1 MAVEEQETA
10 RLPRLRNTT
19 PAEENH
25 QTATPVAGKRLGF
38 LRELLETVLLTVVI
52 FVAVRALVVN
62 YRVDG
67 DSMVPSLRTGEY
79 LLVNKAVYFH
89 VDLNRVKSAITGQ
102 SYPGPDVVYLFQQ
115 PERGDIIVLTPPVR
129 SDKPYIKR
137 VIALAGEQVAI
148 HNGRVFINGQPL
160 SEPYI
165 AEPPRYTYPYGP
177 TGATEFT
184 VPPGSVFVLGD
195 NRNNS
200 SDSHVFGQVPLD
212 SVIGK
217 AFFAYWPTATA
228 GLIPH
233 ERYSR

>member
-1 MAVEEQETA
+1 MALEEQDTA
-10 RLPRLRNTT
+10 RLPRMPSTT
-19 PAEENH
+19 IPDDRLAAAP
-25 QTATPVAGKRLGF
+25 QATSKRLGF
-38 LRELLETVLLTVVI
+38 VRELLETILFTVII
-52 FVAVRALVVN
+52 FVAVRALVIN

-89 VDLNRVKSAITGQ
+89 VDLNRLKSMITGQ
-102 SYPGPDVVYLFQQ
+102 PYVGPDVVYLFEQ

-137 VIALAGEQVAI
+137 VIALAGEQI
-148 HNGRVFINGQPL
+148 SIYNGQVYVNGQAL

-165 AEPPRYTYPYGP
+165 AESPRYTYPFGT

-217 AFFAYWPTATA
+217 AFFAYWPTSSA

-233 ERYSR
+233 ERYNR

>member
-1 MAVEEQETA
+1 MAVEEQDTA
-10 RLPRLRNTT
+10 RLPRMPTT
-19 PAEENH
+19 PAPDLSQQAAAPTTN
-25 QTATPVAGKRLGF
+25 KRLSF
-38 LRELLETVLLTVVI
+38 VRELLETVLLTVII
-52 FVAVRALVVN
+52 FIAVRALVVN

-89 VDLNRVKSAITGQ
+89 VDLNQLKSTITGQ
-102 SYPGPDVVYLFQQ
+102 PYVGPDVVYLFQQ

-137 VIALAGEQVAI
+137 VIALAGEQVSI
-148 HNGRVFINGQPL
+148 HNGEVFINGRPL

-165 AEPPRYTYPYGP
+165 AEPPRYTYPFAG

-184 VPPGSVFVLGD
+184 VPAGSVFVLGD

-217 AFFAYWPTATA
+217 AFFAYWPTSSA

-233 ERYSR
+233 ERYTR